1 MKKIKQ
7 KVYLD
12 TSVYNRPFDEQ
23 SQTRVKLETE
33 AFLTILE
40 KVLSGRIIVVSSSA
54 LEYENSRNP
63 FPERKE
69 RVADYL
75 SCATVFIKLNETI
88 RVRAVFLEQSGID
101 PVDALHIAHAESAET
116 AYFVTCDDILIKK
129 ANRMKKQIR
138 TEVCNP
144 LEFVLK
150 EVL

>member
-40 KVLSGRIIVVSSSA
+40 KALSGRIIVVSSSA

-63 FPERKE
+63 FPERKG

-75 SCATVFIKLNETI
+75 SCATVFVKLNETVN
-88 RVRAVFLEQSGID
+88 VRALFHEKSGID
-101 PVDALHIAHAESAET
+101 PVDALHIAHAESAEA
-116 AYFVTCDDILIKK
+116 AYFVTCDDMLMKK
-129 ANRMKKQIR
+129 AKRMKKQIK